1 VSEVKSEVKLEEKS
15 VEELLMDV
23 KFYVIVIESHV
34 ESLKTIVDKLK
45 EVLRVLES
53 KLVVNSGV

>member
-1 VSEVKSEVKLEEKS
+1 MSEVKSEVKLEEKS

>member
-1 VSEVKSEVKLEEKS
+1 MSEVKLEEKS

-34 ESLKTIVDKLK
+34 ESLKATIDKLK

>member
-1 VSEVKSEVKLEEKS
+1 VSEVKLEEKS
-15 VEELLMDV
+15 IEELLMDV

-34 ESLKTIVDKLK
+34 ESLKATIDRLK

-53 KLVVNSGV
+53 KLVSTHGV